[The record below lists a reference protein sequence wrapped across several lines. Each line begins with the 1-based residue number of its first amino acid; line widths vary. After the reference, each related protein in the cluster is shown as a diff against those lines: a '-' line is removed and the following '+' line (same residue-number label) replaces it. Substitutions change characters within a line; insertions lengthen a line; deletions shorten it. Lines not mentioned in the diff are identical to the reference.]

1 MSDKSPTLLTVD
13 SRLSG
18 IRFSRR
24 VYLPRITGTLLC
36 SLFIASVLVTN
47 TTPFWVWALLFLNV
61 FVWPY
66 LAYYLSTRSSDPMCF
81 ERGNLLVDVI
91 FGGFWIG
98 MMGLNLLPSI
108 VIIAMVGMNNMAG
121 GGIRLFI
128 KGISLQLLSAA
139 LVAGLN
145 VHRIDLITTPT
156 QLYACLP
163 MLLVYPIALG
173 YVTYVTATKLAEHK
187 RRLMLMSTHDGMTN
201 VYNRHHWEQLLHNE
215 YEICRHIDEPST
227 LVLIDIDHFKTIND
241 SFGHNVGDEAILF
254 LTEELR
260 NGLRAT
266 DVIGRFGGDEFAVIL
281 PEARATDA
289 VEIINRIRTRLA
301 AKRLTQTPQ
310 LGIRI
315 SVGVA
320 EYRPTMNQY
329 HDWLKAA
336 DIALYMAKNKG
347 RGRTEVA

>member
-1 MSDKSPTLLTVD
+1 MSGESPTLLTVD

-18 IRFSRR
+18 MRFSRR
-24 VYLPRITGTLLC
+24 VYLPRIIGTLLC
-36 SLFIASVLVTN
+36 CLFISSVLVAKP
-47 TTPFWVWALLFLNV
+47 TPLWIWGLLFLNA
-61 FVWPY
+61 FVWPHA
-66 LAYYLSTRSSDPMCF
+66 AYRLSLRSSDPMRF
-81 ERGNLLVDVI
+81 ERINLLADVI
-91 FGGFWIG
+91 FGGVWIG
-98 MMGLNLLPSI
+98 MMGLNVLPSVI
-108 VIIAMVGMNNMAG
+108 IIAMVGMNSIAG

-128 KGISLQLLSAA
+128 QGICLQLLSAA
-139 LVAGLN
+139 LVAGLFP
-145 VHRIDLITTPT
+145 HRIDLVTTPM

-163 MLLVYPIALG
+163 MLVVYPISLG
-173 YVTYVTATKLAEHK
+173 YVTYKTATKLAEHK
-187 RRLMLMSTHDGMTN
+187 RKLMLMSIHDGMTN
-201 VYNRHHWEQLLHNE
+201 VYNRHHWEQLLRNE

-227 LVLIDIDHFKTIND
+227 LALIDIDHFKTIND
-241 SFGHNVGDEAILF
+241 SFGHSVGDEAILF
-254 LTEELR
+254 LTDELR

-266 DVIGRFGGDEFAVIL
+266 DIIGRFGGDEFAVIL
-281 PEARATDA
+281 PDARATDA
-289 VEIINRIRTRLA
+289 VEIINRIRHRLA
-301 AKRLTQTPQ
+301 EKRLTQTPQ

>member
-1 MSDKSPTLLTVD
+1 MSGQSPTLLTVD

-24 VYLPRITGTLLC
+24 VYIPRITGTLLC
-36 SLFIASVLVTN
+36 LLFISSVLIAQP
-47 TTPFWVWALLFLNV
+47 TPAWMWVLLGINAFI
-61 FVWPY
+61 WPHV
-66 LAYYLSTRSSDPMCF
+66 AYHLSVRSANPMRF
-81 ERGNLLVDVI
+81 ERGNLLTDVV
-91 FGGFWIG
+91 FGGIWIG
-98 MMGLNLLPSI
+98 LMGLNVLPSVVI
-108 VIIAMVGMNNMAG
+108 VAMVGMNSIAG

-128 KGISLQLLSAA
+128 QGMLLQLISAA
-139 LVAGLN
+139 VVIGLFPYRL
-145 VHRIDLITTPT
+145 HLMTTPL
-156 QLYACLP
+156 QLYACIP
-163 MLLVYPIALG
+163 MIVVYPIALG
-173 YVTYVTATKLAEHK
+173 YVTYVTATKLADHK
-187 RRLMLMSTHDGMTN
+187 RRLMRMSTHDGMTN
-201 VYNRHHWEQLLHNE
+201 VYNRHHWEQLLRNE
-215 YEICRHIDEPST
+215 YEICRHIDEPAS

-241 SFGHNVGDEAILF
+241 SFGHTVGDEAILF

-281 PEARATDA
+281 PDARATDA
-289 VEIINRIRTRLA
+289 VEIINRIRQRLA
-301 AKRLTQTPQ
+301 EKRLMQTPQ

-320 EYRPTMNQY
+320 EYRPTMDQY